1 LNGAKPAQVKAY
13 YRRLLDGLRAVP
25 GAADVSL
32 AVVPVLDGNEW
43 DSWVTVEGYTAR
55 SDERPDPHMQYAS
68 PRFFSTMKIPILRGR
83 DFSEKDE
90 SNAPKVAI
98 VNAKFAKK
106 YFGESNP
113 IGRHIGMGND
123 PGTKTDIE
131 IVGVAGDTKYED
143 MRKPVPEEVYAPY
156 AQLEFG
162 LSMNVYLKAQRD
174 PAAIFAPVRAVVRQI
189 DPNVPMYD
197 MRTLIDQVDKS
208 LVTERLMALL
218 SAAFGGL
225 ATILAAM
232 GLYGVMAYVV
242 SRRTREIG
250 IRMAL
255 GADRGVVVWLVMR
268 EVLLLAVA
276 GVAIGLGSS
285 WALTRLVESQLFEVA
300 PSDPLTM
307 AAATFGIAG
316 VAMLAGYLPARRAT
330 GIDPTTALRFE

>member
-1 LNGAKPAQVKAY
+1 
-13 YRRLLDGLRAVP
+13 
-25 GAADVSL
+25 
-32 AVVPVLDGNEW
+32 
-43 DSWVTVEGYTAR
+43 
-55 SDERPDPHMQYAS
+55 
-68 PRFFSTMKIPILRGR
+68 
-83 DFSEKDE
+83 
-90 SNAPKVAI
+90 
-98 VNAKFAKK
+98 
-106 YFGESNP
+106 
-113 IGRHIGMGND
+113 
-123 PGTKTDIE
+123 
-131 IVGVAGDTKYED
+131 
-143 MRKPVPEEVYAPY
+143 
-156 AQLEFG
+156 
-162 LSMNVYLKAQRD
+162 MNVYLKAQRD

-255 GADRGVVVWLVMR
+255 GADRGSVVWLVMR
-268 EVLLLAVA
+268 EVLLLAVT
-276 GVAIGLGSS
+276 GVVIGLGSS
-285 WALTRLVESQLFEVA
+285 WALTRLVESQLFEVQ

-307 AAATFGIAG
+307 VAATFGIAA